1 MSQYDGLMDGYEC
14 SMQLL
19 LLCIDTSSFFRS
31 YNAHAQTN
39 KTLDAFAFFILNG
52 DGDIDDILTAA
63 CPSLAPDWDHMNK
76 TEFLSY
82 VSFPRRHILS
92 FITNRANPV

>member
-1 MSQYDGLMDGYEC
+1 MG
-14 SMQLL
+14 LL
-19 LLCIDTSSFFRS
+19 LSFIDTWSCFCR

-39 KTLDAFAFFILNG
+39 QTLDAFAFFILNG

-63 CPSLAPDWDHMNK
+63 CPSMAPDWDHMNK

-82 VSFPRRHILS
+82 VSFPRRHTLS
-92 FITNRANPV
+92 LIMNRANPV